1 MDMTYNRV
9 ICCSKKEGG
18 GGGAKWPK
26 RGPRGHDDQD
36 VVNYSDRYTC
46 GGGKAG
52 MNPLQQ

>member
-9 ICCSKKEGG
+9 ICCSTKEE

-36 VVNYSDRYTC
+36 VGNYSDRYTC

-52 MNPLQQ
+52 TNPLQQ